1 MNTLAFLGRVSL
13 RCAVR
18 RLPLLAAAALLSGCV
33 VVPQTREVY
42 DEKCRML
49 TKEVVLETAVLGQFR
64 GCNDKECALMLASMG
79 VVTAATAVVSG
90 SVAVVGNV
98 VYWFERQGRCLN
110 AAPEPRAPAFP
121 AATPAAPPAALA
133 TAPAASAASAP
144 GTPASAAR

>member
-1 MNTLAFLGRVSL
+1 MNTVAFLGRMAT
-13 RCAVR
+13 RFAAR
-18 RLPLLAAAALLSGCV
+18 HLPLLAAAALLSACV

-98 VYWFERQGRCLN
+98 VYWFERQGRCLTT
-110 AAPEPRAPAFP
+110 APAPQAPAFP
-121 AATPAAPPAALA
+121 AAASAPPA
-133 TAPAASAASAP
+133 TAPAASAAAV
-144 GTPASAAR
+144 AR